1 MGKLI
6 FLRAPMKMLS
16 RHYAGSILFLLCTLP
31 LMAQTTDTLID
42 YNRVY
47 RYPFSIGTE
56 IQFSTPL
63 ALLGTDYQ
71 GDFSG
76 LDISILGHF
85 PLKKVPQIQPLAR
98 LGVNLVKGETGVDQF
113 SNTRIYI
120 TGGLGYAHKFNKKL
134 EIGADLEAGAGY
146 AIFPDLD
153 GTGQSY
159 GAWNMQ
165 ASLGGRFAFNPSYNF
180 SIDLHPA
187 LRYYYS
193 LSPLVRFN
201 GFSLTI
207 GISGHYRF
215 GTDPDD
221 PRAEIRSIEF
231 NRPQVDD
238 MFAAM
243 QSYYTQHPA
252 GNIMMTNTERYPL
265 TDVTVTFFQSDY
277 MNLPT
282 EVFSVSALE
291 PGESLEVPITVN
303 YDQRVFGLEGVMPL
317 TGEIQVDYTLRTR
330 TATQSIPVNYDLYDK
345 NSLTWDDDRKV
356 AAFIT
361 SGDSALSNYLSF
373 LRQSCKDEVNPGFN
387 EEIQT
392 GMQIFYGL
400 TEIGLIYQ
408 RDRVL
413 SFEDAQG
420 DKLVVDTV
428 SLPRE
433 TLTNLFGDCDDLTVL
448 FNAMMESAGIETGFI
463 TVPGHIYSMFSTGVP
478 AKDFRLIHPDK
489 SMTVPIEGVLWVPLE
504 ITFIGENDFDAAWR
518 AGAEEYNR
526 FVDDED
532 KLGQYFTRDAQQTYR
547 PVGFEERD
555 LGLQYGN
562 RTNVARSF
570 RQALST
576 STRQVL
582 EEYEAVARD
591 ANSKSSWNQ
600 LGIVSAVFQDY
611 DGAEKAFYSAL
622 SLDRNYIPPK
632 INLANV
638 YFKREEYQNAL
649 RLYHEAEQRLRE
661 TGNTGS
667 RSYARLL
674 LNISKTY
681 HEVENFD
688 QAAVFSER
696 LSQVNPELADRYAYL
711 ADGSG
716 ARAADISAGSD
727 ILFVEE

>member
-1 MGKLI
+1 MYKSAVNFSIPLI
-6 FLRAPMKMLS
+6 L
-16 RHYAGSILFLLCTLP
+16 LFLTVCCP
-31 LMAQTTDTLID
+31 LFAQSDEAVID
-42 YNRVY
+42 YNQIY
-47 RYPFSIGTE
+47 RTPFSIGAE
-56 IQFSTPL
+56 VQFATPL
-63 ALLGTDYQ
+63 TMLGTDYE
-71 GDFSG
+71 GDFSSI
-76 LDISILGHF
+76 DISALGRF
-85 PLKKVPQIQPLAR
+85 SLKKIPQLQPLAR
-98 LGVNLVKGETGVDQF
+98 LGFNLVDSTDAATEKF
-113 SNTRIYI
+113 KNTRIYV
-120 TGGLGYAHKFNKKL
+120 TGGLGYAHKFNKGF
-134 EIGADLEAGAGY
+134 EAGADLEVGFGY
-146 AIFPDLD
+146 AFFPDLD
-153 GTGQSY
+153 GTNTTY
-159 GAWNMQ
+159 GAWNFQ
-165 ASLGGRFAFNPSYNF
+165 TSLGGRVAFNPSYNF

-187 LRYYYS
+187 LRYFYS
-193 LSPLVRFN
+193 LSPLAKFN

-231 NRPQVDD
+231 DQPRMDD

-243 QSYYTQHPA
+243 QSYYIRNPA
-252 GNIMMTNTERYPL
+252 GEVLLTNTEKYPL
-265 TDVTVTFFQSDY
+265 TDLKVTFFQPGY
-277 MNLPT
+277 MRLPT
-282 EVFSVSALE
+282 EVLITPVLE
-291 PGESLEVPITVN
+291 SGESLEVPITVN
-303 YDQRVFGLEGVMPL
+303 YDQSVFGLEGVTPL
-317 TGEIQVDYTLRTR
+317 TGEIQVDYTLRAR
-330 TATQSIPVNYDLYDK
+330 TATQSIPVNYDLYDR

-392 GMQIFYGL
+392 GMQVFYGL

-408 RDRVL
+408 KDRVL

-448 FNAMMESAGIETGFI
+448 YNAMMESAGIETGFI

-478 AKDFRLIHPDK
+478 AKDYRLIHPDK

-504 ITFIGENDFDAAWR
+504 ITFIGENDFDTAWR
-518 AGAEEYNR
+518 AGADEYYR
-526 FVDDED
+526 FVDDGD

-570 RQALST
+570 RQALDT

-591 ANSKSSWNQ
+591 ANSKSDWNR

-622 SLDRNYIPPK
+622 SLDRNYISPK

-649 RLYHEAEQRLRE
+649 RLYHEAEQRLRD
-661 TGNTGS
+661 TAKTGS
-667 RSYARLL
+667 RSYGRLL

-688 QAAVFSER
+688 QAAIYSER

-711 ADGSG
+711 ADGAG
-716 ARAADISAGSD
+716 ARAADISAASD